1 MSTDPRTIEG
11 SPERAADRGR
21 EQGFE
26 FFAQEGEPLGSPEVA
41 EALVRQF
48 LGECLEAR
56 VAIHEDKATPEE
68 AKARMQEAAKRYAAI
83 FMGRDKAYAASPW
96 NSPDGLGA
104 YIAANYEGAGDKDEA
119 CESFFLRLA
128 ADMMK
133 LAKAH
138 EDDELEDDAAQF
150 QTDALVEDA
159 VITLLGLPAESE
171 DPEEQP

>member
-1 MSTDPRTIEG
+1 MSIDKRTIEG

-26 FFAQEGEPLGSPEVA
+26 YFAQDGQQLASAEVV

-48 LGECLEAR
+48 LTECLDAR
-56 VAIHEDKATPEE
+56 VAIHEERLKPDEATE
-68 AKARMQEAAKRYAAI
+68 KMQAAAKRYATI
-83 FMGRDKAYAASPW
+83 FMGGDSAYAPSPW
-96 NSPDGLGA
+96 NSPEALGA
-104 YIAANYEGAGDKDEA
+104 YIAANYEGAGDRDDA
-119 CESFFLRLA
+119 CEALFLRLA

-138 EDDELEDDAAQF
+138 EEEEVEDDAVQF
-150 QTDALVEDA
+150 QTDAMVEDA

-171 DPEEQP
+171 DPEAE